1 MASFDTVLEATE
13 ASIKAAKHLGLL
25 DSGAVEVLRHLAR
38 TIDAISEGQEVD
50 EDSDDPRAKP
60 RSLDNVTIPTYL
72 KACDALGLT
81 PAGRVRLDEKKEAPG
96 GKLAHLRS
104 ANGPARTRI
113 A

>member
-1 MASFDTVLEATE
+1 MEPFDTVLEATE
-13 ASIKAAKHLGLL
+13 ASIRAATHLGPM
-25 DSGAVEVLRHLAR
+25 DSGAVEVLRSLAR
-38 TIDAISEGQEVD
+38 TIDAIESGQDAKDDVE
-50 EDSDDPRAKP
+50 DDPRKP

-81 PAGRVRLDEKKEAPG
+81 PAGRVRLDEKKETPG

-104 ANGPARTRI
+104 ANKRT

>member
-1 MASFDTVLEATE
+1 MSGFDTVLAATE

-25 DSGAVEVLRHLAR
+25 DAGAVEVLRHLAR
-38 TIDAISEGQEVD
+38 TIDAIAGGQDDLEDDVD
-50 EDSDDPRAKP
+50 TDPRKP

-96 GKLAHLRS
+96 GKLAHLRKINGGKS
-104 ANGPARTRI
+104 A
-113 A
+113 

>member
-1 MASFDTVLEATE
+1 MSGFDTVLAATE

-25 DSGAVEVLRHLAR
+25 DAGAVEVLRHLAR
-38 TIDAISEGQEVD
+38 TIDAISDGQDADADADVD
-50 EDSDDPRAKP
+50 TDPRKP

-96 GKLAHLRS
+96 GKLAHLRKINGGKS
-104 ANGPARTRI
+104 A
-113 A
+113 

>member
-1 MASFDTVLEATE
+1 MASFDTVLDATE

-38 TIDAISEGQEVD
+38 TIDAISDGLADYEGD
-50 EDSDDPRAKP
+50 DDDPRKP

-96 GKLAHLRS
+96 GKLAHLRKINGGKS
-104 ANGPARTRI
+104 A
-113 A
+113 

>member
-1 MASFDTVLEATE
+1 MAFDTVLDATE

-25 DSGAVEVLRHLAR
+25 DAGAVEVLRHLAR
-38 TIDAISEGQEVD
+38 TVDAIDDGAVD
-50 EDSDDPRAKP
+50 DNGKP

-104 ANGPARTRI
+104 ANKRPA
-113 A
+113 

>member
-1 MASFDTVLEATE
+1 MKPFDTVLEATE
-13 ASIKAAKHLGLL
+13 ASIKAATHLGPM
-25 DSGAVEVLRHLAR
+25 DSGAVEVLRSLAR
-38 TIDAISEGQEVD
+38 TIDAIESGQDDVE
-50 EDSDDPRAKP
+50 DDPRKP

-81 PAGRVRLDEKKEAPG
+81 PAGRVKLDEKKETPG

-104 ANGPARTRI
+104 ANKRT

>member
-1 MASFDTVLEATE
+1 MSGFDTVLAATE

-25 DSGAVEVLRHLAR
+25 DAGAVEVLRHLAR
-38 TIDAISEGQEVD
+38 TIDDISNGQD
-50 EDSDDPRAKP
+50 DLDADLDADPRKP

-96 GKLAHLRS
+96 GKLAHLRKINGGKS
-104 ANGPARTRI
+104 A
-113 A
+113 